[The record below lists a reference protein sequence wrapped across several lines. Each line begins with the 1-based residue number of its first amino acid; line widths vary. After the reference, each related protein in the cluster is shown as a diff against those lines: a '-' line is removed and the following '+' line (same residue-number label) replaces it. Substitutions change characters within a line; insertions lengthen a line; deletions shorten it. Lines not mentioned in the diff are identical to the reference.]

1 MGATGLETPLNP
13 GPLPGGEGAII
24 FPPLPLGEGRGE
36 GHGNTET
43 ANTLAIDS
51 NDRRPGRTARS
62 RRPTGRPMIGKGDD

>member
-1 MGATGLETPLNP
+1 MMAPS
-13 GPLPGGEGAII
+13 
-24 FPPLPLGEGRGE
+24 LPLGEGRGE

-62 RRPTGRPMIGKGDD
+62 RRPTGRPMIGEGDD